1 MPSFRNAGSDMHLR
15 ACQGQSRPGL
25 LILNSATFATTT
37 AVLLSIE
44 PCRTYHEFR
53 GLNLLWVERTLLNSG
68 TSNPGVKGLFPDPD
82 GYFISREC
90 YESVSKTLR
99 ELAVKI
105 FGFAVIGGYIMW
117 SVERA
122 VRSLNAV
129 IPQTG
134 APL

>member
-44 PCRTYHEFR
+44 PCSTYHEFR
-53 GLNLLWVERTLLNSG
+53 GLNLLRVERTLLNSG

-90 YESVSKTLR
+90 YE
-99 ELAVKI
+99 LAVKI
-105 FGFAVIGGYIMW
+105 FGFAVVGGYIMW
-117 SVERA
+117 PVERA

-134 APL
+134 ATPPRINA

>member
-1 MPSFRNAGSDMHLR
+1 MVVIVDEATEKECEFEDGKWALCGTQMARD
-15 ACQGQSRPGL
+15 
-25 LILNSATFATTT
+25 ATFATTT

-90 YESVSKTLR
+90 Y
-99 ELAVKI
+99 
-105 FGFAVIGGYIMW
+105 G
-117 SVERA
+117 
-122 VRSLNAV
+122 
-129 IPQTG
+129 
-134 APL
+134 